1 MGIRWKTFEMP
12 KKLEC
17 ETATLTPTYAKFIA
31 EPFERGFGTTIG
43 NALRRVLYSSIE
55 GAAISNVRIEGALH
69 EFSSLDGVLEDVP
82 QIIMNVKKLILR
94 YHGKGPKK
102 ITIDVKRKGAVTA
115 ADIQTDDTVEVIN
128 PELHLATLTKESRFV
143 AELEVARGRGYVPAE
158 RNKQEGNPIGVIPI
172 DSSFSP
178 VKRVNYI
185 VEETRVGQMTD
196 YDKLI
201 LEVWTNGAVSPE
213 DALLYGSN
221 ILQRHLDIFTSY
233 GEIIEEEEEEEEE
246 DKEFLE
252 LINKP
257 ITELELSV
265 RSANC
270 LSAANI
276 RTIGDLVRRTEA
288 QMLKYKNFGKKS
300 LAEIQG
306 ILVSMGLTLGMDVD
320 ARLKKKTSEDG
331 EASKEVLPQPAEDNT
346 NS

>member
-12 KKLEC
+12 KRLEGDSQ
-17 ETATLTPTYAKFIA
+17 ALTPTYGKFIA

-43 NALRRVLYSSIE
+43 NSLRRVLLSSIE
-55 GAAISNVRIEGALH
+55 GAAVTNVRIDGALH
-69 EFSSLDGVLEDVP
+69 EFSSLESMLEDVP
-82 QIIMNVKKLILR
+82 QIILNIKKLILR

-102 ITIDVKRKGAVTA
+102 ITIDVKRKGDVTA
-115 ADIQTDDTVEVIN
+115 KDIQADETVEVIN
-128 PELHLATLTKESRFV
+128 PDLHLATLTKEVRFFM
-143 AELEVARGRGYVPAE
+143 EMEVARGRGYVPAE
-158 RNKQEGNPIGVIPI
+158 RNKQEGSPIGVIAI

-178 VKRVNYI
+178 VVKVNYS

-201 LEVWTNGAVSPE
+201 LEVWSNGAISPE
-213 DALLYGSN
+213 EALLYASN
-221 ILQRHLDIFTSY
+221 ILQRHLDIFVNY
-233 GEIIEEEEEEEEE
+233 GEIPEEEEEEEGE

-257 ITELELSV
+257 ISELELSV

-270 LSAANI
+270 LAAASI
-276 RTIGDLVRRTEA
+276 KTIGDLVRKTEA

-306 ILVSMGLTLGMDVD
+306 ILTGMGLALGVDVE
-320 ARLKKKTSEDG
+320 ARLKKKKKGDE
-331 EASKEVLPQPAEDNT
+331 EVQAASSPNKEGHVA
-346 NS
+346 

>member
-12 KKLEC
+12 KRLEC
-17 ETATLTPTYAKFIA
+17 DASTLTPVYGKFVA

-43 NALRRVLYSSIE
+43 NSLRRVLLSSIE
-55 GAAISNVRIEGALH
+55 GASVTNVRIEGALH

-82 QIIMNVKKLILR
+82 QIILSIKKLILR

-102 ITIDVKRKGAVTA
+102 VTIDVKRKGEVTA
-115 ADIQTDDTVEVIN
+115 KDIQADENIEVIN
-128 PELHLATLTKESRFV
+128 TNLHLATLTKEVRFFV
-143 AELEVARGRGYVPAE
+143 EMEVARGRGYVPAE
-158 RNKQEGNPIGVIPI
+158 RNKQEGSPIGVNAV
-172 DSSFSP
+172 DSAFSP
-178 VKRVNYI
+178 VIKVNYA

-196 YDKLI
+196 YDKLL
-201 LEVWTNGAVSPE
+201 LEVWTNGAISPE
-213 DALLYGSN
+213 EALLYASN
-221 ILQRHLDIFTSY
+221 ILQRHLDIFVNY
-233 GEIIEEEEEEEEE
+233 GEIPEEEEEEEGE

-257 ITELELSV
+257 ISELELSV

-276 RTIGDLVRRTEA
+276 KTIGDLVRRTES

-306 ILVSMGLTLGMDVD
+306 ILTSMGLGLGVDVE
-320 ARLKKKTSEDG
+320 ARLKKKKGGEEAQLAPTEPISDEKASE
-331 EASKEVLPQPAEDNT
+331 
-346 NS
+346 